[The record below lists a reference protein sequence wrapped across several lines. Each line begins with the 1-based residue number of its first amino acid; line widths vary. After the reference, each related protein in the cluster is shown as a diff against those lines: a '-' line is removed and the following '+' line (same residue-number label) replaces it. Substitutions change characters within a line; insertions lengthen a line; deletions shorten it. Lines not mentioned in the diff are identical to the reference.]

1 MRYMAPLD
9 SHFDWKGFAWY
20 AYFFIAIFVV
30 AGLSQV
36 DFTGASAPEEHA
48 SPKVVVATSFLPSAK
63 ELLSLLA
70 TSTAEHSKEE
80 ETPPRPGDRIIGM
93 QKIDET
99 IPRTGK
105 FIAADLDHMK
115 ITLYEN
121 GSSTA
126 TYSILSKGRPGTP
139 WETPSG
145 YYSIK
150 TKEPLHFSTIGK
162 VYMPFSMQFYG
173 NYFIHGWT
181 FYPDGTPVS
190 ASFSG
195 GCIKLSTADA
205 QSVFNFA
212 DLGTKV
218 LVVDSPETVEKAP
231 LAFDVGVPEIRAES
245 YLVADLDTG
254 HVYAEKNA
262 TTPHTIGPMTGLMTA
277 LVANEVI
284 SFEKKLQVERVDLL
298 HPPQENATGRELFVI
313 GDLYYPLL
321 MQSSQGIAHALA
333 DYYGTK
339 RFVRWMNSTAEAFQM
354 TATTYA
360 DASGMSTS
368 TLSSAE
374 DLFRLVSYLDHKK
387 SFVIDIAQTPLKKV
401 VAEDGSSYT
410 IANVHANRAPVS
422 PEHTVAPIASTE
434 DSIIAISKSTLG
446 GDQRNIALIILQ
458 SLDEEVDTERLS
470 NWILAAKPSSLVKT
484 GTPACVNCARPLR
497 VPYRIIDI

>member
-1 MRYMAPLD
+1 MAPFD
-9 SHFDWKGFAWY
+9 THFDWKGFAWY
-20 AYFFIAIFVV
+20 AYFFLAILAV

-36 DFTGASAPEEHA
+36 DFTGASSVDDTATPRVTTA
-48 SPKVVVATSFLPSAK
+48 SSFLPSAK
-63 ELLSLLA
+63 ELLSLLG
-70 TSTAEHSKEE
+70 TSTAQHSNEE
-80 ETPPRPGDRIIGM
+80 ETPPQPGDRIIGM
-93 QKIDET
+93 QKIEET

-105 FIAADLDHMK
+105 FVAADLDHMRM
-115 ITLYEN
+115 TLYEN

-126 TYSILSKGRPGTP
+126 TYPILSKGRPGTP

-150 TKEPLHFSTIGK
+150 TKEPLHFSSIGK

-190 ASFSG
+190 ASYSG

-205 QSVFNFA
+205 QSVFNFV

-218 LVVDSPETVEKAP
+218 LVVDSSDAVEKAP
-231 LAFDVGVPEIRAES
+231 LSFDVEVPEIHAES

-262 TTPHTIGPMTGLMTA
+262 TSAYTIGSMTGLMTA

-284 SFEKKLQVERVDLL
+284 SFEKKLPVLREDLL
-298 HPPQENATGRELFVI
+298 HPPQENVTGNELFII

-321 MQSSQGIAHALA
+321 MQSSQGVADSLA
-333 DYYGTK
+333 NYYGTK

-354 TATTYA
+354 TSTVYE
-360 DASGMSTS
+360 DANGVSTS
-368 TLSSAE
+368 TVSSAE
-374 DLFRLVSYLDHKK
+374 DLFRLISYLDHKK
-387 SFVIDIAQTPLKKV
+387 SFVLNIAKTPVKKI

-410 IANVHANRAPVS
+410 IANVHAKSELNDS
-422 PEHTVAPIASTE
+422 LSHSTPIAST
-434 DSIIAISKSTLG
+434 DNAIITISKTTLG
-446 GDQRNIALIILQ
+446 GDTRNIASIVLY
-458 SLDEEVDTERLS
+458 SLDEAADTTRL
-470 NWILAAKPSSLVKT
+470 NTWILSAKPSSIVKS

-497 VPYRIIDI
+497 VPYRIIEIR